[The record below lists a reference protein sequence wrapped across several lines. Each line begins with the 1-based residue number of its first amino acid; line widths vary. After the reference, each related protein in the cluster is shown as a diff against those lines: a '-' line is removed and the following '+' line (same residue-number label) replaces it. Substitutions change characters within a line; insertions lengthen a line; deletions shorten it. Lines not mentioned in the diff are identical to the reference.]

1 MIILFTLI
9 TYSYSKCAFSVECN
23 GKDCDPLEVDTE
35 PFIGRVS

>member
-1 MIILFTLI
+1 MIILFTFI